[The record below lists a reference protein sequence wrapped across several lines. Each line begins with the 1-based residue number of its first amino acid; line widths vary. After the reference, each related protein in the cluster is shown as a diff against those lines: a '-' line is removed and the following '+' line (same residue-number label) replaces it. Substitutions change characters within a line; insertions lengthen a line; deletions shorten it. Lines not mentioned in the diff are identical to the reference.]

1 MGFADFGVG
10 LFCLY
15 ARSWW
20 PGSQLDKVLLGFQL
34 TQLMV
39 VTGCAMRTGCAMMGV
54 GYGLQ
59 EVISSACKR
68 LFPRSRAHNYVVNI
82 YEIANQRQERSG
94 RRGGDA

>member
-59 EVISSACKR
+59 EVISSACER